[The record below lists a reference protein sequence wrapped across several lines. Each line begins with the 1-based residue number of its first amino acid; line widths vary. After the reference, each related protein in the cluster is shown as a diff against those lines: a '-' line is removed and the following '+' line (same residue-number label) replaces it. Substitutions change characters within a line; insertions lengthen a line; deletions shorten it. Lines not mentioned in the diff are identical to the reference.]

1 MFLLS
6 GLDRGENLALVRVL
20 SGLVLVLVI
29 FNFDETLGNLPVWSL
44 AVVTTP
50 SVCDCRALSG
60 RDRCL
65 RAGRFGLWRWPA
77 VATRAEVL
85 AGPDR
90 PPLQCPVPLLLVV
103 PLRALVGRLAV
114 PLTDASVSPARPVV
128 DLATGP
134 KRCSPA

>member
-6 GLDRGENLALVRVL
+6 GLDRSENWALVRVL

-29 FNFDETLGNLPVWSL
+29 VNFDEMLGNLPVWPL

-65 RAGRFGLWRWPA
+65 RADRFGLWHWPA
-77 VATRAEVL
+77 VATHAEVL
-85 AGPDR
+85 ASPGPTNR
-90 PPLQCPVPLLLVV
+90 RCSALCRCSLLS
-103 PLRALVGRLAV
+103 RLA
-114 PLTDASVSPARPVV
+114 PWLAASPFRSPTR
-128 DLATGP
+128 L
-134 KRCSPA
+134 